1 MLSTYSHL
9 SALVPGAPTSLAL
22 ATPAAIEAI
31 QLVDQQIAAL
41 NFVQIQGGFQGAQQ
55 MAQAVAGM
63 KTAAAP
69 WPGVK
74 AAIFAAARET
84 LAAGPAAAALGNAD
98 STAAQLA
105 ADVNAFA
112 TGTLTKIVSDFAS
125 AQAGFNTFSAGMDQA
140 YSQSANANQAAANAI
155 AQGQQQIN
163 YEIQMLNAKESNL
176 RSAGSIIIGIF
187 SAGISYAVE
196 IRQLEQEADQLRSQE
211 QQQSYQLALYQNSL
225 GSFNNALNATK
236 LAAYALSTL
245 STSLQQSANAV
256 KDVSSTTNANL
267 IVMQAE
273 LAQFK
278 SEFAQAVATVSQLLA

>member
-9 SALVPGAPTSLAL
+9 SALVPGAATSLAM

-31 QLVDQQIAAL
+31 QVVDQQIAAI
-41 NFVQIQGGFQGAQQ
+41 NFAQVQGGFAGAQE
-55 MAQAVAGM
+55 MAQAVGGM
-63 KTAAAP
+63 KNAAAP
-69 WPGVK
+69 WPNVK

-98 STAAQLA
+98 TTAAQLA
-105 ADVNAFA
+105 ADVQAFA
-112 TGTLTKIVSDFAS
+112 VGTLDKIVSDFAA
-125 AQAGFNTFSAGMDQA
+125 AQAGFNKFSAGMDQA

-176 RSAGSIIIGIF
+176 RSASSIIIGIL

-211 QQQSYQLALYQNSL
+211 QQQSLQLAMYQNSL
-225 GSFNNALNATK
+225 GSFHNALNATK

-256 KDVSSTTNANL
+256 TDVATKTNANL